1 MITREQL
8 PNDTFEL
15 KGIVCQLLDVVEEQ
29 RTLIANL
36 NQRVEVQLSKNE
48 EQYQHI
54 AAQSQQI
61 ATQSQQII
69 TQSQQMEVQSQK
81 IEEQSQRIDQ
91 LTDQVNV
98 LTRYK
103 FGKRSEKVKE
113 EKPKPSNEEGSQDGY
128 FPPLSI
134 QLHIKKNVR
143 KHILLVGLILI
154 IIGNSCN
161 IWGIYINYPLHSSC
175 P

>member
-48 EQYQHI
+48 EQSQQMEV
-54 AAQSQQI
+54 QSQQI
-61 ATQSQQII
+61 ATQSQQL
-69 TQSQQMEVQSQK
+69 EVQSQK

-113 EKPKPSNEEGSQDGY
+113 EKPKPSNEGASQDGY
-128 FPPLSI
+128 
-134 QLHIKKNVR
+134 
-143 KHILLVGLILI
+143 
-154 IIGNSCN
+154 
-161 IWGIYINYPLHSSC
+161 
-175 P
+175 

>member
-48 EQYQHI
+48 EQSQQI
-54 AAQSQQI
+54 AAQSQQL
-61 ATQSQQII
+61 
-69 TQSQQMEVQSQK
+69 EVQSQK

-103 FGKRSEKVKE
+103 FGKRSEKGKE

-128 FPPLSI
+128 IYF
-134 QLHIKKNVR
+134 
-143 KHILLVGLILI
+143 LLQDLLEFFKVPFLALFLFI
-154 IIGNSCN
+154 
-161 IWGIYINYPLHSSC
+161 
-175 P
+175 

>member
-48 EQYQHI
+48 EQSQQMEV
-54 AAQSQQI
+54 QSQQI
-61 ATQSQQII
+61 ATQSQQL
-69 TQSQQMEVQSQK
+69 EVQSQK

-103 FGKRSEKVKE
+103 FGKRSEKGKE

-128 FPPLSI
+128 IYF
-134 QLHIKKNVR
+134 
-143 KHILLVGLILI
+143 LLQDLLEFFKVPFLALFLFI
-154 IIGNSCN
+154 
-161 IWGIYINYPLHSSC
+161 
-175 P
+175 

>member
-15 KGIVCQLLDVVEEQ
+15 KGLVCQLLDIVEEQ

-48 EQYQHI
+48 EQSQHIAVQSQQIETQSQQMEVQSQQI
-54 AAQSQQI
+54 AAQSQQL
-61 ATQSQQII
+61 
-69 TQSQQMEVQSQK
+69 EVQSQK

-103 FGKRSEKVKE
+103 FGKRSEKAKE
-113 EKPKPSNEEGSQDGY
+113 EKPKPSNEDGSPDAYWQWAKIA
-128 FPPLSI
+128 P
-134 QLHIKKNVR
+134 
-143 KHILLVGLILI
+143 
-154 IIGNSCN
+154 
-161 IWGIYINYPLHSSC
+161 
-175 P
+175 